1 MKRDLIIKCKE
12 DLKKD
17 LRDYQRYIDNK
28 ICSYNRENSFFI
40 RYHRLVLEGSYD
52 GYDFNMV
59 KTQLNKNL
67 NISGYRN
74 YIFRTLNHLI
84 YHEYFNREVR
94 LSPSE
99 LNKIL
104 LETLNY
110 KGYEQFLN
118 DLLNNIRDFQ
128 EYVLNKTI
136 DRTFIYF
143 KYPKYFKITKYSKY
157 IDNE

>member
-12 DLKKD
+12 ELKKD
-17 LRDYQRYIDNK
+17 LRDYQRFIDSK
-28 ICSYNRENSFFI
+28 ICSYDREISFFI

-59 KTQLNKNL
+59 KTQLSKNL
-67 NISGYRN
+67 NINGYRN
-74 YIFRTLNHLI
+74 YIFRTLTTLI
-84 YHEYFNREVR
+84 YHEYFNSEVR

-118 DLLNNIRDFQ
+118 DLLDNIRDFQ
-128 EYVLNKTI
+128 EYELNKTV

-143 KYPKYFKITKYSKY
+143 KYPKN
-157 IDNE
+157 IDNK

>member
-1 MKRDLIIKCKE
+1 
-12 DLKKD
+12 
-17 LRDYQRYIDNK
+17 
-28 ICSYNRENSFFI
+28 
-40 RYHRLVLEGSYD
+40 
-52 GYDFNMV
+52 MV
-59 KTQLNKNL
+59 IVILF
-67 NISGYRN
+67 
-74 YIFRTLNHLI
+74 FRTLTTLI

-118 DLLNNIRDFQ
+118 DLLDNIRDFQ
-128 EYVLNKTI
+128 ENVLNKTV

-143 KYPKYFKITKYSKY
+143 QYPIN
-157 IDNE
+157 IDNK

>member
-12 DLKKD
+12 ELKKD
-17 LRDYQRYIDNK
+17 LKDYQSYIDSK
-28 ICSYNRENSFFI
+28 TCSYDRVNSFFI
-40 RYHRLVLEGSYD
+40 RFHRLVLDGSYD
-52 GYDFNMV
+52 GCDYYNMV

-74 YIFRTLNHLI
+74 FIFKTLNHLI
-84 YHEYFNREVR
+84 YHEYFNQELR

-110 KGYEQFLN
+110 KGYHQFLN

-128 EYVLNKTI
+128 EYELNKTI

-143 KYPKYFKITKYSKY
+143 QYPIN
-157 IDNE
+157 IDNK